1 MHPRDLGGF
10 LCALPRFVGYT
21 EIEIHFLA
29 VVDDAQT
36 GSPGHTALRNPKYP
50 SCTPFNLHNH
60 RVRRASGFLLTAL
73 SNARPNPPFLSAL
86 LVRGAPP
93 IKH

>member
-1 MHPRDLGGF
+1 
-10 LCALPRFVGYT
+10 
-21 EIEIHFLA
+21 
-29 VVDDAQT
+29 
-36 GSPGHTALRNPKYP
+36 
-50 SCTPFNLHNH
+50 LHNH